1 MLNNKFTFPCGV
13 REWGGSLG
21 WQLHPCGCGTPLLPQ
36 PAGFQE
42 NPCRAERSPESWLI
56 SLPASHISNIHL
68 GHFSTSNLRDENMIQ
83 FHLKKKKDAF
93 LLSTSQG
100 PEKLTLPK
108 LENRILQGVY
118 SCVVVVVGDFANM
131 CFISIIQKDYTLKL
145 ERSPVIV
152 CQVW

>member
-1 MLNNKFTFPCGV
+1 
-13 REWGGSLG
+13 
-21 WQLHPCGCGTPLLPQ
+21 
-36 PAGFQE
+36 
-42 NPCRAERSPESWLI
+42 
-56 SLPASHISNIHL
+56 
-68 GHFSTSNLRDENMIQ
+68 MIQ